1 MNYKPLIEAQYKSM
15 CDKQIAKNK
24 DYGNSAFEDIEVMGR
39 KIPAID
45 ACLSRMS
52 DKLKRLQSR
61 DLKVDETLDDT
72 LIDLVGYIVIYTILK
87 NKEQ

>member
-15 CDKQIAKNK
+15 CEKQISKNE
-24 DYGNSAFEDIEVMGR
+24 DYGNSAFEDIEVLGR

-52 DKLKRLQSR
+52 DKIKRLQSKE
-61 DLKVDETLDDT
+61 LMVDETMDDT
-72 LIDLVGYIVIYTILK
+72 LVDLVGYIVIYNILK
-87 NKEQ
+87 SK

>member
-1 MNYKPLIEAQYKSM
+1 MNYKPLIEAQYKMM
-15 CDKQIAKNK
+15 CDKQIAKNE

-52 DKLKRLQSR
+52 DKL
-61 DLKVDETLDDT
+61 
-72 LIDLVGYIVIYTILK
+72 
-87 NKEQ
+87 

>member
-1 MNYKPLIEAQYKSM
+1 MNYKPLIESQYKMM
-15 CDKQIAKNK
+15 CDKQIAKNE

-87 NKEQ
+87 NREQ

>member
-1 MNYKPLIEAQYKSM
+1 
-15 CDKQIAKNK
+15 
-24 DYGNSAFEDIEVMGR
+24 
-39 KIPAID
+39 
-45 ACLSRMS
+45 MS

>member
-1 MNYKPLIEAQYKSM
+1 MNFKPLIEAQYKSM
-15 CDKQIAKNK
+15 CEKQIAKNE

-52 DKLKRLQSR
+52 DKLKRLQSK
-61 DLKVDETLDDT
+61 DLMVDETLDLS
-72 LIDLVGYIVIYTILK
+72 LIHI
-87 NKEQ
+87 